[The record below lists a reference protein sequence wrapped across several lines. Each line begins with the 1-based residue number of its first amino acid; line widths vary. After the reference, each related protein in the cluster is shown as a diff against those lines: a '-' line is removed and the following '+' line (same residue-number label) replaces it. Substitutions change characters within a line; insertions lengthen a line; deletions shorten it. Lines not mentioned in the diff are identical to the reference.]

1 MKFSSPRLTAA
12 TMMIVVFAA
21 TAFSQTKTPLPTNGN
36 MTAQEKKNLQFV
48 LDWWREVIQARHVEL
63 IDKYAEP
70 NLIQHN
76 PNFGNGTAAL
86 KQLFGQRGAV
96 NPIPPTLMTLPE
108 IQLSQGNIVLL
119 VWGHDVPDPSDP
131 SKMYHYTSFD
141 GFRIEN
147 NKIVEH
153 WDSAM
158 KNAPNVGRG
167 GERGA
172 RGEGRGGRQ

>member
-1 MKFSSPRLTAA
+1 MKSKWTAA
-12 TMMIVVFAA
+12 IVLLFVCASA
-21 TAFSQTKTPLPTNGN
+21 LLAQSKAPLPTKAN
-36 MTAQEKKNLQFV
+36 MTAQEKKNLQLV

-63 IDKYAEP
+63 IDKYADP

-96 NPIPPTLMTLPE
+96 NPIPATLATPPE
-108 IQLSQGNIVLL
+108 IQLSQGDIVLL
-119 VWGHDVPDPSDP
+119 VWGHDVPDPANP

-158 KNAPNVGRG
+158 KNPPNA
-167 GERGA
+167 A
-172 RGEGRGGRQ
+172 RGETKRGQ

>member
-1 MKFSSPRLTAA
+1 MRFSIGKYIAA
-12 TMMIVVFAA
+12 AA
-21 TAFSQTKTPLPTNGN
+21 LVAVCSAMLPGQAKTPLPAKAS
-36 MTAQEKKNLQFV
+36 MTAQEKKNLQLV
-48 LDWWREVIQARHVEL
+48 LDWWREVLQARHVEL
-63 IDKYAEP
+63 IDKYADP

-76 PNFGNGTAAL
+76 PNFGNGTATL

-96 NPIPPTLMTLPE
+96 NPIPATLTTLPE
-108 IQLSQGNIVLL
+108 IQLSQGDIVLL
-119 VWGHDVPDPSDP
+119 VWGHDVPDPANP

-158 KNAPNVGRG
+158 RNAPNAG
-167 GERGA
+167 

>member
-1 MKFSSPRLTAA
+1 MKARL
-12 TMMIVVFAA
+12 FALLFA
-21 TAFSQTKTPLPTNGN
+21 VSLSVTGFAQNKTPLPTNAN
-36 MTAQEKKNLQFV
+36 MTAQEKKNLQLV
-48 LDWWREVIQARHVEL
+48 LDWWREVLQARHVEL
-63 IDKYAEP
+63 VDKYADS

-76 PNFGNGTAAL
+76 PNFGNGTAVL

-96 NPIPPTLMTLPE
+96 NPIPPTLTTLPE

-119 VWGHDVPDPSDP
+119 VWGHDAPDPADP

-158 KNAPNVGRG
+158 KNPPNASR
-167 GERGA
+167 GER
-172 RGEGRGGRQ
+172 RGEGRGGKQ

>member
-1 MKFSSPRLTAA
+1 MKSKWTAA
-12 TMMIVVFAA
+12 IVLLFMFTSTLFAQ
-21 TAFSQTKTPLPTNGN
+21 SKTPLPTKAN
-36 MTAQEKKNLQFV
+36 MTAQEKKNLQLV
-48 LDWWREVIQARHVEL
+48 LDWWREVLQARHVEL
-63 IDKYAEP
+63 IDKYADP

-76 PNFGNGTAAL
+76 PNFGNGTATL

-96 NPIPPTLMTLPE
+96 NPIPATLTTLPE
-108 IQLSQGNIVLL
+108 IQLSQGDIVLL
-119 VWGHDVPDPSDP
+119 VWGHDVPDPANP

-158 KNAPNVGRG
+158 KNPPNA
-167 GERGA
+167 A
-172 RGEGRGGRQ
+172 RGETKRGR